1 MPTTYK
7 FTCKKCGFVWLAA
20 RISGN
25 TKCPK
30 CGCVAFPHEV
40 K

>member
-1 MPTTYK
+1 M
-7 FTCKKCGFVWLAA
+7 AA
-20 RISGN
+20 HISGN

-40 K
+40 R